1 MTALDI
7 FILLSILL
15 ACACAG
21 LAYYAWTEHVK
32 SMQQQI
38 RAEEQA
44 MWADHFQAEAQI
56 SPWNWPSGAARNR
69 LSLPA
74 AMLAL
79 PYQLRSL
86 PTNSAPLNAK
96 EPRQSPRLL
105 FMAVRTY
112 RLQRR
117 YPFAQMRHR
126 PQQIAQQRDPV
137 QRLAR
142 RMLLIP
148 DPAP

>member
-44 MWADHFQAEAQI
+44 MWADHFQAEAHDLAMELAIKRRPQQAQ
-56 SPWNWPSGAARNR
+56 PV
-69 LSLPA
+69 PA

-79 PYQLRSL
+79 PYHMVTPDQF
-86 PTNSAPLNAK
+86 
-96 EPRQSPRLL
+96 SPN
-105 FMAVRTY
+105 
-112 RLQRR
+112 
-117 YPFAQMRHR
+117 
-126 PQQIAQQRDPV
+126 
-137 QRLAR
+137 
-142 RMLLIP
+142 
-148 DPAP
+148 